1 MRKSGQRLDQR
12 KIGLARTVLVETL
25 AERNPGR
32 VCTSQLLEKSI
43 GECALAN
50 PGLAGDEKKL
60 ATARAR
66 FIEAARKLR
75 QFCGSPHQPRD
86 CACLRDRGPLGN

>member
-25 AERNPGR
+25 AKRNLGR
-32 VCTSQLLEKSI
+32 VRTSQLFEKSI
-43 GECALAN
+43 SECALAN

-66 FIEAARKLR
+66 FIEAARKLPPVLR
-75 QFCGSPHQPRD
+75 LSPPTEGLRVPARPRS
-86 CACLRDRGPLGN
+86 AG